1 MSVSNRN
8 YLLRTEAAIQT
19 PTMRS
24 AYPPRAAMVVTSA
37 DRLQGVKIG
46 PRSGHFPAE
55 IDSHPSNR

>member
-24 AYPPRAAMVVTSA
+24 AYPPRAAMVA
-37 DRLQGVKIG
+37 FERRLRVSIATLA
-46 PRSGHFPAE
+46 S
-55 IDSHPSNR
+55 I